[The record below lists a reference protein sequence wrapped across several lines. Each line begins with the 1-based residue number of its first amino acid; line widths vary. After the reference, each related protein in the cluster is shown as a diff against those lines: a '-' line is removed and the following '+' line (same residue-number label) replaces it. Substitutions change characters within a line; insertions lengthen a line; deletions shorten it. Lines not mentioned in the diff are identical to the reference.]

1 MFRENKTLPEVVVE
15 LDLDTN
21 TVLEYYNDFMRI
33 IKMKGLVTIYKEF
46 DNNNNWQLFYH
57 LYKYI
62 KKEGLN
68 KQSITDLLENQ
79 YNITDLEKKVEF
91 YNNHIRGQ
99 QVKIQQLAQT
109 INKLKSRIDN
119 YDGINPI

>member
-1 MFRENKTLPEVVVE
+1 MFIENKTLSEVVVG

-21 TVLEYYNDFMRI
+21 TVLEYYEDYMRL
-33 IKMKGLVTIYKEF
+33 IKMKGLVAIYKEF
-46 DNNNNWQLFYH
+46 TNNNNWPLFFH

-79 YNITDLEKKVEF
+79 YTLADLEKKVEF
-91 YNNHIRGQ
+91 YNNHIRSQ
-99 QVKIQQLAQT
+99 HFKIQQFEKE
-109 INKLKSRIDN
+109 IDRLKSKIDTYN
-119 YDGINPI
+119 GYPL